1 MSHPAP
7 RPDRRTSPQPTADP
21 ARIDRFPR
29 AVRAPYDVAD
39 PSLDYLYGSDTER
52 WRHARRADRTAAL
65 HEPLD
70 GLALSDYE
78 SHILRHIA
86 EGSDTDVVA
95 VLNRVLHL
103 ARGAAPLGAHT
114 GGACQS
120 AAADGW
126 TCALP
131 GGHDVHL
138 SQSTLAAATAR
149 KVVEF
154 PCECDTRTPGEC
166 RLCREREARR

>member
-1 MSHPAP
+1 MNAEHPP
-7 RPDRRTSPQPTADP
+7 
-21 ARIDRFPR
+21 IEGFPR
-29 AVRAPYDVAD
+29 GVRAPYDQPD
-39 PSLDYLYGSDTER
+39 RSLDHLHGDTER
-52 WRHARRADRTAAL
+52 WRQARRADRTAAL
-65 HEPLD
+65 HEPLA

-78 SHILRHIA
+78 SGILRHIA

-103 ARGAAPLGAHT
+103 ARGAAPLGASS

-120 AAADGW
+120 LTDDGW

-138 SQSTLAAATAR
+138 SQTSLAAASGR
-149 KVVEF
+149 GVVEHR
-154 PCECDTRTPGEC
+154 CDCDTRTPGEC
-166 RLCREREARR
+166 RWCREREARR